1 MAEKLAGFSCH
12 VIAYDKYKRDY
23 GSEDVEECDLDTF
36 KRDTQILSIHIPL
49 AEETANLF
57 TMDYLREFP
66 KLLIILNTARGGILN
81 TKAVISLLNSGQL
94 HGAALD
100 VLQNE
105 KLGQMS
111 SDEQED
117 FEFLKANDRVMLT
130 PHVAGWSHESYIR
143 INEVMVSKL
152 ASLDLI

>member
-1 MAEKLAGFSCH
+1 M
-12 VIAYDKYKRDY
+12 IAYDKYKTGY
-23 GSEDVEECDLDTF
+23 GSRFVEECDLETF
-36 KRDTQILSIHIPL
+36 KNETQILSIHIPL
-49 AEETANLF
+49 AEDTANLF
-57 TMDYLREFP
+57 TIEYLHEFP
-66 KLLIILNTARGGILN
+66 RLLIILNTARGGVLS
-81 TKAVISLLNSGQL
+81 TKAVISLLKAGEL
-94 HGAALD
+94 HGAGLD

-111 SDEQED
+111 IEEQQD

-152 ASLDLI
+152 ESLHLI